1 MNAESDTNEVRRSAG
16 KIAVQL
22 AGFAI
27 GLGLLAWTAR
37 EALKPENREPLSNL
51 GDADPGVVALLFG
64 CSLATLVINGLI
76 FWVVLRPEKKTPVSD
91 MVATNAFTTM
101 LAYLPFKLSL
111 VARVALHNRRDG
123 VPLLTIAAW
132 FGAVGAL
139 IFVAMGP
146 VSAASLWRKG
156 VDVWWWV
163 GSLGGVGL
171 CLGIL
176 LVAAGLLAHERGLQR
191 IHAITD
197 PLKIGPVNR
206 FLRTESFGKMHGV
219 FGMLAHPWA
228 SIGATGLRLLD
239 IGVLTLR
246 FLAAAWILDVELG
259 WEQAVLFASTYF
271 MIGMLSPFGMLG
283 TREAG
288 SIGVAGLLGFG
299 DAGES
304 LAVVILIVTASESLA
319 YLFGGVLGGVWIRP
333 DRLVRG
339 VKAAAEL

>member
-1 MNAESDTNEVRRSAG
+1 MNAESDTNGTRRSAG

-22 AGFAI
+22 TGFAF
-27 GLGLLAWTAR
+27 GLGLFGWTAR
-37 EALKPENREPLSNL
+37 EALKPENREQLASL
-51 GDADPGVVALLFG
+51 RDASPGLVVLLFG
-64 CSLATLVINGLI
+64 CSLVTLLINGLV
-76 FWVVLRPEKKTPVSD
+76 FWSVLRPEKKLPVSD

-111 VARVALHNRRDG
+111 FARVALHNRRDG

-132 FGAVGAL
+132 FGAVGVL

-146 VSAASLWRKG
+146 VAGASLWRKG
-156 VDVWWWV
+156 VDLWWWI
-163 GSLGGVGL
+163 GSLGGVGVL
-171 CLGIL
+171 LAAL
-176 LVAAGLLAHERGLQR
+176 LVAAGLFAHQRGLGR

-197 PLKIGPVNR
+197 PLKLGPVNR

-246 FLAAAWILDVELG
+246 FLAAAWILDVDLG

-283 TREAG
+283 PREAG
-288 SIGVAGLLGFG
+288 SIAFAELLGFA

-319 YLFGGVLGGVWIRP
+319 YLFGGMAGAVWIRP

-339 VKAAAEL
+339 AKAGAEE